1 ARAGLLARTTRK
13 TMARWASND
22 QGSPRVRVG
31 FGHAEDRQ
39 GVAVVERDFDSF
51 ADLITAGEVEWDA
64 RERGSHFETGKAGG
78 AGGRFA
84 GFEDLAADAAASEI
98 GMDEKGADFG
108 GVGFG
113 IEQFGFSYVRSVG
126 AKEGLAFAPAAA
138 AGQEVRAAGASF
150 GDEVGSIGNQ
160 LRVESE
166 YGAQGACDLFG
177 SVVVTLER
185 ADGGFNEL
193 V

>member
-1 ARAGLLARTTRK
+1 
-13 TMARWASND
+13 
-22 QGSPRVRVG
+22 Q
-31 FGHAEDRQ
+31 
-39 GVAVVERDFDSF
+39 VERD
-51 ADLITAGEVEWDA
+51 AG
-64 RERGSHFETGKAGG
+64 ERGSHFEAGKAGG

-84 GFEDLAADAAASEI
+84 GCEDFTADAAASEI
-98 GMDEKGADFG
+98 GVDEKGADFG

-113 IEQFGFSYVRSVG
+113 IEQFGFSDFRSVG
-126 AKEGLAFAPAAA
+126 GKEGVACAPAAA

-150 GDEVGSIGNQ
+150 GDEVGFIGHQ

-166 YGAQGACDLFG
+166 YGAKGACDLFG
-177 SVVVTLER
+177 SVVVALQR